1 MKWMAYLLQGLRL
14 LLPGLGIGFL
24 VFSIVQQF
32 SQPWWTLG
40 LVCCV
45 AGAGLNLIL
54 TIKPIPKKEEKK
66 VADFLNAALPWLAL
80 GMAIA
85 VVMAFSKK

>member
-1 MKWMAYLLQGLRL
+1 MKRLNYLLQGLRL

-40 LVCCV
+40 LLCCV
-45 AGAGLNLIL
+45 ASAGLNLLL
-54 TIKPIPKKEEKK
+54 TIKPMPKKEEKK
-66 VADFLNAALPWLAL
+66 VSDFLTTALPWLAL
-80 GMAIA
+80 GMVIA

>member
-1 MKWMAYLLQGLRL
+1 MKRLNYLLQGLRL

-40 LVCCV
+40 LLCCV

-54 TIKPIPKKEEKK
+54 TIKPMPKKEEKK
-66 VADFLNAALPWLAL
+66 VADFLTAALPWLAL